1 MIKNR
6 NIIFFLC
13 ISASML
19 LIPIFYYSW
28 NGLEKTDLDGIDF
41 SGVSV
46 AIDKCV
52 VNDSSF
58 TVSGWAY
65 PDETKFR
72 KYDGITY
79 IIVKNNDSYYK
90 VRTKRTLRK
99 DVSSYFKLGNNADNS
114 GFISG
119 YNFSISGAKPEKEFY
134 VITELNGIKRGA
146 KRACK

>member
-13 ISASML
+13 IAASML

-28 NGLEKTDLDGIDF
+28 NGLKKTDLDGIDF

-52 VNDSSF
+52 VNDNAF

-65 PDETKFR
+65 PEEAKSQ
-72 KYDGITY
+72 KYDGVTY
-79 IIVKNNDSYYK
+79 VIVKTVEGYYK

-119 YNFSISGAKPEKEFY
+119 YNFEFSGLMPENEFY
-134 VITELNGIKRGA
+134 IVTESNGVKKGVR
-146 KRACK
+146 RACK